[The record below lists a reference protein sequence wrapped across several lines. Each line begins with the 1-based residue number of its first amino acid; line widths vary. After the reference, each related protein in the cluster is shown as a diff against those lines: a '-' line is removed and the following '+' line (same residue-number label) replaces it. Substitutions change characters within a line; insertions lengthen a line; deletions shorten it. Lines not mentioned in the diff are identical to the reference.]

1 MAQIVLVTGKPRIGK
16 TAFVVDMIMH
26 EEDYKDRKL
35 FCNINGLKLPHHQPP
50 EGHSWEDMYEW
61 LKWEENIGSL
71 VVFDEV
77 QDLYPKRYGNGKMP
91 PNVSF
96 LNVHGHYGID
106 MIFITQSPKIID
118 LNLKEVVNKH
128 IHITAN
134 QMGGLTRLEWNE
146 AVTNTTSEAK
156 RAVSSV
162 HKINEEVFDYYKSAE
177 VHSHNKKVR
186 SRWWYVLVFGPFV
199 VLFMLSIVGYMGW
212 RTYQGFKAKGNA
224 QASQQQ
230 TQTASEPANP
240 TNPVAGITQATQA
253 ATSPGGENANLTPEM
268 FVPTLAERPESKP
281 LYNGVRQV
289 RQFERVAACIDGGK
303 SGCACYTDQATKV
316 REVPEALCKQYAL
329 EGLPFNPYK
338 ETSQDNAGQQ
348 QATMAEGGSR
358 ASVWTLDSEAKQNLA
373 YAHDAPVSA
382 Q

>member
-186 SRWWYVLVFGPFV
+186 SRWWYVLVFGPIV

-224 QASQQQ
+224 QAQQQ
-230 TQTASEPANP
+230 QQVQSASELS
-240 TNPVAGITQATQA
+240 NPVAGITQATQA

-289 RQFERVAACIDGGK
+289 RQFERVAACIDGGE

-338 ETSQDNAGQQ
+338 EARQENTTVQQ
-348 QATMAEGGSR
+348 PVSSDGGSP
-358 ASVWTLDSEAKQNLA
+358 AVFTLDGQSKTNLA
-373 YAHDAPVSA
+373 YAHDAATSA

>member
-26 EEDYKDRKL
+26 EEDYKGRKL
-35 FCNINGLKLPHHQPP
+35 FSNINGLKLPHHQPP

-162 HKINEEVFDYYKSAE
+162 HKINKEVFDYYKSAE

-186 SRWWYVLVFGPFV
+186 SRWWYVLVFGPLV

-224 QASQQQ
+224 QTSQQQ
-230 TQTASEPANP
+230 AQTESEPSG
-240 TNPVAGITQATQA
+240 NPVSDIRQATQV
-253 ATSPGGENANLTPEM
+253 ATSSMQGENGNLTPEM

-289 RQFERVAACIDGGK
+289 RQFERVAACIDGGE

-316 REVPEALCKQYAL
+316 REVPEALCRQYAS

-338 ETSQDNAGQQ
+338 EARQETAAPQQ
-348 QATMAEGGSR
+348 PTAADGGSP
-358 ASVWTLDSEAKQNLA
+358 SVLSLDGQSKTNLA
-373 YAHDAPVSA
+373 YAHDAPLSA